1 MDADVDKVS
10 DALVKLGYSHGGYL
24 CDITPRTPLPK
35 TPIIAPATTVQF
47 ITTSNTTFHPSPT
60 STAPPVGAHFADL
73 IAPDHAVVITQDK
86 YTSNALVGG
95 LVVARMRELG
105 APLVVVD
112 GRVRDVPELKLP
124 AYARGTSTIGAGAGS
139 KIVGV
144 GGDVVVAGGEK
155 GEGVR
160 VCEGDWVF
168 ADEQGVVAFPRAV
181 LGKVIELVRGVV
193 QADREVLRDVLC
205 GRGLAEA
212 FREHR
217 G

>member
-1 MDADVDKVS
+1 MA
-10 DALVKLGYSHGGYL
+10 
-24 CDITPRTPLPK
+24 R

-47 ITTSNTTFHPSPT
+47 TTTSNTTFRPSPT
-60 STAPPVGAHFADL
+60 STTPPAGAHFADL
-73 IAPDHAVVITQDK
+73 IAPDHAVVITQDT

-124 AYARGTSTIGAGAGS
+124 TYARGTSTVGAGAGS
-139 KIVGV
+139 RVVGV
-144 GGDVVVAGGEK
+144 GGEVIVARGEG

-160 VCEGDWVF
+160 ACQGDLVF
-168 ADEQGVVAFPRAV
+168 GDEQGVVVFPRAV
-181 LGKVIELVRGVV
+181 LERVVELARGVV
-193 QADREVLRDVLC
+193 LADREVLGDVLC
-205 GRGLAEA
+205 GKGLAEA